1 MQTLAAVFVLLQV
14 RDDVIPVEVLV
25 LGATMLLIITIIHG
39 AGLDRIVALYQSR
52 AAILRKKKRH
62 PRMATL
68 VFSTAIL
75 LMLFLHLTEI
85 TIWGVV
91 LHKIGLIPNSRD
103 AIYFAANTY
112 TTLGMGPMS
121 LPHQWR
127 ELSPMIAIAGLFT
140 FAWTT
145 SEMFNL
151 VGYNRDLAAQLA
163 SARGK
168 TMHGFRRP
176 EVKTK
181 AAQDVE

>member
-1 MQTLAAVFVLLQV
+1 LPTLAAVLVLPEI

-25 LGATMLLIITIIHG
+25 LGAIMLVIVTLIHG
-39 AGLDRIVALYQSR
+39 AGLDRIVALYQNL
-52 AAILRKKKRH
+52 AETLRQKKRH
-62 PRMATL
+62 PRMAMMI
-68 VFSTAIL
+68 FSGAIL

-112 TTLGMGPMS
+112 TTLGMGPME
-121 LPHQWR
+121 LPHSWR

-151 VGYNRDLAAQLA
+151 VGFNRDLAVQLA
-163 SARGK
+163 TARGK
-168 TMHGFRRP
+168 KPHGLRRHD
-176 EVKTK
+176 VKAK
-181 AAQDVE
+181 AAQDSE

>member
-1 MQTLAAVFVLLQV
+1 MQTLAAVFLLQEIH
-14 RDDVIPVEVLV
+14 DDVIPVEVLV
-25 LGATMLLIITIIHG
+25 LGATMLLVITIIHG
-39 AGLDRIVALYQSR
+39 AGLDRIVALYQYR
-52 AAILRKKKRH
+52 AEVLRKKKRH

-68 VFSTAIL
+68 LFSNAII

-91 LHKIGLIPNSRD
+91 LHKLKLVPNSRD

-112 TTLGMGPMS
+112 TTLGMGPMA
-121 LPHQWR
+121 LPHNWR

-151 VGYNRDLAAQLA
+151 VGFNRDLIAQLA
-163 SARGK
+163 AARGK
-168 TMHGFRRP
+168 KRYGFRRLDA
-176 EVKTK
+176 K
-181 AAQDVE
+181 ATQDSE